1 VWLEWERAG
10 ITSRLP
16 LNRPL
21 TIGRDAGCDIR
32 MAEPTVSRRHAVVSL
47 VGGQPLVDATGSTNG
62 IQLDR
67 GRADRVSLSVGQ
79 SFRIGDATFRVIG
92 AQGPAQG
99 PAAVPAAVLGPASC
113 PAVAG
118 APFGQPPIAYR
129 GSPAPGRPRP
139 RPAMVLGLGAAFLV
153 ALVAVAGIGYLA
165 VSKLAPAAP
174 QALGLDAA
182 TLDPDAPAFPVP
194 SGSTLINAQMEGSGA
209 AAYRIA
215 AWQSGKD
222 YATTAAFYTGLSDS
236 RWQVSGTPATT
247 PQSTDIT
254 FADGSGVFADVDVE
268 VSRTD
273 PVKIDVRFVSKSGP
287 PAQSFAPGPTMELHP
302 LPAATTLP
310 DGFPPELVPAGTT
323 LKDAGAI
330 GSTYF
335 ALYSGS
341 VDVSAYQKQIGSLV
355 TITGT
360 HTESGSTV
368 IDFTL
373 NGHPGQVVIDPTL
386 NEVSVEV
393 TK

>member
-1 VWLEWERAG
+1 MWLEWERAG

-165 VSKLAPAAP
+165 VSKLAPASTANSP
-174 QALGLDAA
+174 
-182 TLDPDAPAFPVP
+182 PAENPITPTRSGFIFPNP
-194 SGSTLINAQMEGSGA
+194 ASS
-209 AAYRIA
+209 
-215 AWQSGKD
+215 
-222 YATTAAFYTGLSDS
+222 
-236 RWQVSGTPATT
+236 PATT
-247 PQSTDIT
+247 SASRAAIQESLSEREPRTLPASSST
-254 FADGSGVFADVDVE
+254 S
-268 VSRTD
+268 SRTW
-273 PVKIDVRFVSKSGP
+273 
-287 PAQSFAPGPTMELHP
+287 PTR
-302 LPAATTLP
+302 
-310 DGFPPELVPAGTT
+310 
-323 LKDAGAI
+323 
-330 GSTYF
+330 
-335 ALYSGS
+335 
-341 VDVSAYQKQIGSLV
+341 
-355 TITGT
+355 
-360 HTESGSTV
+360 
-368 IDFTL
+368 
-373 NGHPGQVVIDPTL
+373 
-386 NEVSVEV
+386 
-393 TK
+393 

>member
-1 VWLEWERAG
+1 MWLEWERAG

-21 TIGRDAGCDIR
+21 TIGRDAASDVCL
-32 MAEPTVSRRHAVVSL
+32 ASPTVSRRHAVVSL
-47 VGGQPLVDATGSTNG
+47 VAGQPLVDATGSTNG
-62 IQLDR
+62 LQLDR
-67 GRADRVSLSVGQ
+67 GRADRVSLSLGQ
-79 SFRIGDATFRVIG
+79 SFRIGDTTFRVVG
-92 AQGPAQG
+92 AQGPA
-99 PAAVPAAVLGPASC
+99 PATAAAPGPASY
-113 PAVAG
+113 PAPYA
-118 APFGQPPIAYR
+118 APPFGQPPAAYR
-129 GSPAPGRPRP
+129 GSPAPVRARP
-139 RPAMVLGLGAAFLV
+139 RPAMAAGLVAAFLV

-165 VSKLAPAAP
+165 ISKLAPAAP

-182 TLDPDAPAFPVP
+182 TLDPYAPAFPVP

-222 YATTAAFYTGLSDS
+222 YAATAAYYTGLNDS
-236 RWQVSGTPATT
+236 RWQVSGTPVTT

-254 FADGSGVFADVDVE
+254 FADGSGVFSDAEVE

-273 PVKIDVRFVSKSGP
+273 PVKIDVRLVSKSGP
-287 PAQSFAPGPTMELHP
+287 PAQSFASGPTMELHP
-302 LPAATTLP
+302 LPAATALP
-310 DGFPPELVPAGTT
+310 DGFPSEFVPAGTT
-323 LKDAGAI
+323 LKDAGAM

-335 ALYSGS
+335 ALFSGS
-341 VDVSAYQKQIGSLV
+341 VDASAYETQIRSLV

-360 HTESGSTV
+360 HTDSGSTV

-373 NGHPGQVVIDPTL
+373 NGHPGQVIIDHARK
-386 NEVSVEV
+386 EVSVEV